1 MLLPKVFAMINS
13 YIIFTSMIQYVITL
27 SELFN
32 TLRDAVNTMIQLQI
46 RVRLLR
52 VLYLHRRI
60 MIKTI

>member
-1 MLLPKVFAMINS
+1 MLLPKVFAMINT
-13 YIIFTSMIQYVITL
+13 YIIFASMIQYVITL

-32 TLRDAVNTMIQLQI
+32 ILRDAVNTMIQLQI